1 MLITTLS
8 GGAGVLIADLCEQQG
23 LEVPE
28 TAPDTL
34 AKLKPISPELGSLG
48 NPIDL
53 TFETRQ
59 LLAIGLAALIVPV
72 LVSDGESTWI
82 EGLQLLALYAV
93 IAIGFWY

>member
-1 MLITTLS
+1 MARRAAALVVLVAAFLALLI
-8 GGAGVLIADLCEQQG
+8 
-23 LEVPE
+23 VP
-28 TAPDTL
+28 AAL
-34 AKLKPISPELGSLG
+34 FFSYLVG

-59 LLAIGLAALIVPV
+59 LLALGLAALIVPI

-82 EGLQLLALYAV
+82 EGLQLLALYTL